1 VAFAV
6 ILGTAWGIHLLN
18 REYQKRKA
26 VQDARISPSSSF
38 GIVVA
43 DFASGPNYELS
54 VKGREISDLLAENL
68 TDDLKSGMSTSG
80 IDIKRWKKV
89 IRSRE
94 AAEEM
99 AERLNADLVIWGYVP
114 VGTRDAIKPYFSFS
128 DSSYVSLVVPLSMS
142 DSISGLETIDLAKAL
157 SRNTI
162 VLTKFVMGVAYLEH
176 GDYQMAILRINEAIA
191 ITEERLRESE
201 DLQTTTTIREDLVR
215 FYIFRGQ
222 AQERTSNL
230 NAAILSYFEASEVA
244 VNSPLPFLALG
255 NMYYQNGDW
264 AKAEENYLVALDR
277 GPNNAKVWY
286 SLGNAHFSMGNV
298 SEAIGDYR
306 KAKNHDPKLCLAY
319 LNLVAAYVDSN
330 QCLEARNEYEELEQL
345 AENLPRCAGV
355 VELASKR
362 TSHCGTPTP
371 KPTLTLAVTKTPT
384 TTPTP
389 LPTVPPFDGAAQL
402 IERLTGLSAGAFL
415 GAVIVSVFAVF
426 VGLLL
431 YSAFVTYFR
440 VRGRFIIRIYE
451 VRSVLQEDYWV
462 LRRRFG
468 KRKINLNKYGIDQI
482 ILSARVTSSDDQIDL
497 FVRTVGDYEVSIA
510 EHVYID
516 AEHVYIDMEWKR
528 SVVVEIDPKRELYL
542 EIRIS

>member
-1 VAFAV
+1 
-6 ILGTAWGIHLLN
+6 
-18 REYQKRKA
+18 
-26 VQDARISPSSSF
+26 
-38 GIVVA
+38 
-43 DFASGPNYELS
+43 
-54 VKGREISDLLAENL
+54 
-68 TDDLKSGMSTSG
+68 
-80 IDIKRWKKV
+80 
-89 IRSRE
+89 
-94 AAEEM
+94 
-99 AERLNADLVIWGYVP
+99 
-114 VGTRDAIKPYFSFS
+114 
-128 DSSYVSLVVPLSMS
+128 MS

-215 FYIFRGQ
+215 FYILRGQ

-230 NAAILSYFEASEVA
+230 NAAILSYLEASEVA

-345 AENLPRCAGV
+345 AENLPRCASV

-362 TSHCGTPTP
+362 ISHCGTPTP
-371 KPTLTLAVTKTPT
+371 EPTLTLAVTKTPT

-389 LPTVPPFDGAAQL
+389 LPTVPPFDRAGQL

-415 GAVIVSVFAVF
+415 GVVIVSVCSVFA
-426 VGLLL
+426 GLSL
-431 YSAFVTYFR
+431 YFAIVTYFR

-451 VRSVLQEDYWV
+451 VGSVLQEDYWV

-468 KRKINLNKYGIDQI
+468 KRKINVNKYGIDRI
-482 ILSARVTSSDDQIDL
+482 ILSARATPSNDQIDL
-497 FVRTVGDYEVSIA
+497 FVRAVGDYEGFITKL
-510 EHVYID
+510 
-516 AEHVYIDMEWKR
+516 VYIDMEWER